1 MLYGT
6 VWMFFHS
13 SVLRCLSCIALH
25 ETLKLVIFFN
35 YFLGRYLLLII
46 LNLLGART
54 FVRGKRNYSGFCF
67 SEGRETREF
76 RNSNTDAQR
85 GAEYGER
92 RGRGGMRG
100 MSRGRGGPR
109 GRGGYDNRGKREF
122 DRQSGSDKT

>member
-1 MLYGT
+1 MRNFE
-6 VWMFFHS
+6 VFFS
-13 SVLRCLSCIALH
+13 FVLFFSFFFLAHIHDL
-25 ETLKLVIFFN
+25 FFN
-35 YFLGRYLLLII
+35 FFKSTYYTCEQKTIC
-46 LNLLGART
+46 NLC
-54 FVRGKRNYSGFCF
+54 S

-85 GAEYGER
+85 GGEYGER